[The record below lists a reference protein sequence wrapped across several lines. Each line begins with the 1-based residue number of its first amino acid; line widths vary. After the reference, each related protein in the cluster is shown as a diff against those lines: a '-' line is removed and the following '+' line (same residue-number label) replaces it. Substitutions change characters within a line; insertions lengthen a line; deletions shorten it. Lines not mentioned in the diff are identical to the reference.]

1 MNFWRACARAACPT
15 TCRGWHSPGIV
26 APRHMVIVFADS
38 LRLDRSQVGSAS
50 LLKLE
55 WDSIRFLTSCRAHW
69 ARLTLRVGL
78 PLLAAAALLPHIG
91 QPCRWLGLIL
101 ALSLEVEHL
110 CSKVVS
116 HVCLV
121 VHVQQEGTTRSV
133 ESRLG

>member
-1 MNFWRACARAACPT
+1 
-15 TCRGWHSPGIV
+15 
-26 APRHMVIVFADS
+26 MVIVFADS

-69 ARLTLRVGL
+69 ARLTL
-78 PLLAAAALLPHIG
+78 
-91 QPCRWLGLIL
+91 GLIL